1 MEKQEIKL
9 RCLEAAVQL
18 AAYTNKEQKVK
29 YVLDTAKD
37 LLKWVEED

>member
-1 MEKQEIKL
+1 METQEIKL

>member
-1 MEKQEIKL
+1 MGKQEIKL

-29 YVLDTAKD
+29 FVLDTAKD

>member
-1 MEKQEIKL
+1 METQEIKL

-29 YVLDTAKD
+29 YVLDTAND
-37 LLKWVEED
+37 LLDWIKKE